1 MKIKKYFA
9 GSFNEGKVAIQADLG
24 EDAIIL
30 SSKNTVDANGNPIFE
45 IVAAIDDANSTKRPM
60 KEKLSEIKTL
70 SSMVSQAGEPENN
83 VTMHNYDQIFA
94 EVANIKLSLNDI
106 NDQIKYKYSTALSK
120 DLSNLY
126 KTLRKAELNDDLALK
141 MINFLSKKNH
151 QLSYDEL
158 FTDAKKYLA
167 KELFIAETLVPKDK
181 SQTVMFVGPTGSG
194 KTMSLVKIAIVCKWV
209 HKASV
214 LIISSDTYK
223 VGGSEQLQ
231 TYSSIAGLPFRIAYT
246 ANEIKSIIEAEQH
259 YDFVFIDTPGRS
271 YKNKDYV
278 NELQNIQKSIRPD
291 QTYLTL
297 NANMSEAT
305 ISDIISK
312 FSQLKPTGTVLT
324 KLDEIYRVGGVY
336 SALVNN
342 KIPLA
347 YFTTGQQIPD
357 EVEPADSNKFID
369 MMFEDL

>member
-83 VTMHNYDQIFA
+83 VTMHNYDHIFA
-94 EVANIKLSLNDI
+94 EVANIKLTLNDI

>member
-60 KEKLSEIKTL
+60 REKLSEIKTL
-70 SSMVSQAGEPENN
+70 SSMVTQASEPENN
-83 VTMHNYDQIFA
+83 QPMHNYDQIFA
-94 EVANIKLSLNDI
+94 EVANIKLTLNDI
-106 NDQIKYKYSTALSK
+106 NEQIKYKHSTALSK

-158 FTDAKKYLA
+158 FSDAKKYLA
-167 KELFIAETLVPKDK
+167 KELFIAETLAPKEK

-357 EVEPADSNKFID
+357 EVEPADSTKLID